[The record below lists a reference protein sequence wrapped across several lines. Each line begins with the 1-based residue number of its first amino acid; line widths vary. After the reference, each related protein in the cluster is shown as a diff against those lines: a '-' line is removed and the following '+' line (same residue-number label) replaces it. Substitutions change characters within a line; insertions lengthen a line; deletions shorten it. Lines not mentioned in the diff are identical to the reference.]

1 MKKITEDLELC
12 KFDGV
17 SCTAVY
23 VGGMTSLYPATMQ
36 ITKEDK

>member
-12 KFDGV
+12 KFDGA

-23 VGGMTSLYPATMQ
+23 VGGMNNEMRR
-36 ITKEDK
+36 